1 MPSLHLLSTICT
13 TSTLGRAHHWTT
25 GPLWTRSIHPSDHP
39 RCPGNSLLGRVL
51 RILQRANMHSVK
63 LNNLKYKLGN
73 FTKED
78 DFSGNVR
85 PFGVSVHFVA
95 CVYWFPFF
103 TFFTSF
109 SKKVSWERIVSGSK
123 NCATENNSS
132 FNLAEAGFQIKWAVY
147 DKQVWAVSKHNNTA
161 RSAKFKTPKRII
173 SFSQVSELFWD
184 QAVWCDTNNQ
194 TLWGKIIII
203 LFSLQSMATKQNR

>member
-1 MPSLHLLSTICT
+1 MITPPEAIHLPQCTVQRPSPHKTVLQIGPREGQLRQ
-13 TSTLGRAHHWTT
+13 LGKNHPSWVPVYIKTKTFYITEANAIPPSALYNLYHFNTWKSSLPHWTT
-25 GPLWTRSIHPSDHP
+25 VYHWSRTSSIHPSDHP

-95 CVYWFPFF
+95 CVY
-103 TFFTSF
+103 
-109 SKKVSWERIVSGSK
+109 
-123 NCATENNSS
+123 
-132 FNLAEAGFQIKWAVY
+132 
-147 DKQVWAVSKHNNTA
+147 
-161 RSAKFKTPKRII
+161 
-173 SFSQVSELFWD
+173 
-184 QAVWCDTNNQ
+184 
-194 TLWGKIIII
+194 
-203 LFSLQSMATKQNR
+203 

>member
-13 TSTLGRAHHWTT
+13 TSTLGRARCFT
-25 GPLWTRSIHPSDHP
+25 GPLWTNSIHPSDHP

-78 DFSGNVR
+78 DCSGNVR

-95 CVYWFPFF
+95 CVY
-103 TFFTSF
+103 
-109 SKKVSWERIVSGSK
+109 
-123 NCATENNSS
+123 
-132 FNLAEAGFQIKWAVY
+132 
-147 DKQVWAVSKHNNTA
+147 
-161 RSAKFKTPKRII
+161 
-173 SFSQVSELFWD
+173 
-184 QAVWCDTNNQ
+184 
-194 TLWGKIIII
+194 
-203 LFSLQSMATKQNR
+203 